1 MAKTIRLPLL
11 RFGVLS
17 AMLVCALCSTAQ
29 SRGAA
34 VSKGQLEEAIMSVQT
49 GGSLAARTNA
59 AKRLALLTRRID
71 PKEVDDPTLEKLVSL
86 LNTNEDS
93 VRAYVAG
100 ALGIL
105 GPRAKVAVPALLKL
119 LPEVDCLGG
128 ALTSATFV
136 RHALERMGETPPPE
150 PICRGTVSR

>member
-1 MAKTIRLPLL
+1 MANIIRLPLP
-11 RFGVLS
+11 RFAVL
-17 AMLVCALCSTAQ
+17 AAILGYALCSTAQ
-29 SRGAA
+29 STGGA
-34 VSKGQLEEAIMSVQT
+34 VSKGQLEEAIVSVQK
-49 GGSLAARTNA
+49 GGTLAARTNA

-93 VRAYVAG
+93 VRAFVAG

-119 LPEVDCLGG
+119 LPEVDCLCGD
-128 ALTSATFV
+128 LTSAPFV
-136 RHALERMGETPPPE
+136 RLALERMGETPPPRPE
-150 PICRGTVSR
+150 CRAASR